1 MRMFDFDL
9 KGKFVGY
16 LLTYGLND
24 NLVGKKVLSSDNYDS
39 LMKEFSEYKKT
50 LNLFRQIV
58 EFDIIE
64 NKNRT
69 ETLKYIDKR
78 VNIAIKE
85 LKASN

>member
-1 MRMFDFDL
+1 MRVFDFDL

-24 NLVGKKVLSSDNYDS
+24 NLVGKKVLSSDNYDN

-50 LNLFRQIV
+50 LNFFRQIV

-64 NKNRT
+64 NKNRA